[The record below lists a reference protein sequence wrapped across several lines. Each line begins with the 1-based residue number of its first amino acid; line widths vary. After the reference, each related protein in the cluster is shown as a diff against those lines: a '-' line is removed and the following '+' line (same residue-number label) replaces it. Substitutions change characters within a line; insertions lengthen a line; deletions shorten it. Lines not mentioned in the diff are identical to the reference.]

1 MTRAFSTL
9 VGAAIAGGLVWV
21 AAQIE
26 RDTTGGYWAVMGILA
41 GAGLA
46 LALAR
51 LPDTGMRTL
60 VPSLPTF
67 GLAFLPALVA
77 AGWVVVALEPHGNWF
92 RSHVL
97 SWSGNI
103 GVTGVVRDLGPYVT
117 VLAFGLGVVFG
128 LVFERRVA
136 LAVEEPAAE
145 TPADV
150 AAAPAPADE
159 TDAESEETVVQPG
172 DREPS
177 RHYRELT
184 RR

>member
-1 MTRAFSTL
+1 
-9 VGAAIAGGLVWV
+9 VWV
-21 AAQIE
+21 AAQID

-60 VPSLPTF
+60 VPSLPTI
-67 GLAFLPALVA
+67 GLAVLPAHVA

-92 RSHVL
+92 RHHAL

-103 GVTGVVRDLGPYVT
+103 GVTSVVSDLGPYVT

-136 LAVEEPAAE
+136 VAAEEPAAE
-145 TPADV
+145 SPADV
-150 AAAPAPADE
+150 ASAPAATDE
-159 TDAESEETVVQPG
+159 TDTESEETVVRPE
-172 DREPS
+172 DRELSRRYGELS
-177 RHYRELT
+177 RH
-184 RR
+184 